1 MAAERQPT
9 YSVATRVKGRANV
22 EAPLV
27 GPPAKVIDTKVGQG
41 GLLA

>member
-9 YSVATRVKGRANV
+9 YSVAGRANV